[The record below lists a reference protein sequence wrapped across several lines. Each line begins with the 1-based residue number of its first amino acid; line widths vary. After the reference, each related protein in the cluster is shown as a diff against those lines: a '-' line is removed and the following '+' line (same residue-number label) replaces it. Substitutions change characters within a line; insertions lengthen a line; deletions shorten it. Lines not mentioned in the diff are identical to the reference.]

1 MAVTKF
7 RKVKRLDCIRLDSTY
22 FTKEGYFVDHPILT
36 STGIFEYLNS
46 DGSIRRELRL
56 PEHVFN
62 KKSLKTYKGKP
73 IIITHD
79 AGIVNKS
86 NVDDEQIG
94 TILSHGYQDG
104 DDVRA
109 EIIIH
114 NTDAMRDCGLKE
126 LSLGYDLDLI
136 EEPGEWNGEKY
147 DAIQTN
153 IVINHLALVD
163 AARAG
168 EQARLNIDSRETA
181 LKGGKIE
188 MKNQR
193 KKSKVSQ
200 RRTKRNDNR
209 AFSSRRKVT
218 KKRTKR
224 RDNGVLT
231 PEQLEEAIALYCQQN
246 GLTEDDDE
254 AVQTTEETALD
265 AEETVQVVKENQD
278 RRDEEGVPE
287 TLADAM
293 DVIAEQ
299 NEDIENLLD
308 VIEQL
313 QGNEENVD
321 DDDENMDD
329 DEENLDDDE
338 NMDDDDENC
347 DDDDEN
353 MDDDEEN
360 LDDDDEN
367 LDDDDE
373 NMDDDEPSINA
384 DSADRMI
391 RKRLS
396 ICRVGDKLN
405 MDGLERMSI
414 KSAKK
419 AIIKKV
425 MPTVRLDGKSNAY
438 INAMYDIAVEK
449 VNKRKG
455 VNYQKKQMYNGMRAD
470 GIGTGMSSAA
480 QARKKMIAR
489 REGGRR

>member
-1 MAVTKF
+1 MAVTKL

-22 FTKEGYFVDHPILT
+22 FTEEGYFVDHPILT
-36 STGIFEYLNS
+36 STGIFEYLNP

-56 PEHVFN
+56 PKYVFD

-79 AGIVNKS
+79 AGVVNKN
-86 NVDDEQIG
+86 NVDNEQIG
-94 TILSHGYQDG
+94 TILSYGYQDG

-168 EQARLNIDSRETA
+168 EQARLNLDNKEKA

-209 AFSSRRKVT
+209 AFSSRRKAT

-224 RDNGVLT
+224 RDNSVLT

-293 DVIAEQ
+293 DVIEEQ

-313 QGNEENVD
+313 QGNENTD
-321 DDDENMDD
+321 DDDENLD
-329 DEENLDDDE
+329 DDDE
-338 NMDDDDENC
+338 NLDDDDENC

-353 MDDDEEN
+353 MDDEEEN
-360 LDDDDEN
+360 LDDEEEENCDDDDEN
-367 LDDDDE
+367 LDDE
-373 NMDDDEPSINA
+373 EEPSINA

-414 KSAKK
+414 KNAKK
-419 AIIKKV
+419 AIIRKV
-425 MPTVRLDGKSNAY
+425 MPTARLDGKSTAY
-438 INAMYDIAVEK
+438 INTMYDIAVEK
-449 VNKRKG
+449 ANKRKG
-455 VNYQKKQMYNGMRAD
+455 VSYQKKQMYNGMRAD

>member
-1 MAVTKF
+1 MAGIKLK
-7 RKVKRLDCIRLDSTY
+7 KVKRLDCIRLDSTY
-22 FTKEGYFVDHPILT
+22 FTEEGYFVDHPIVT
-36 STGIFEYLNS
+36 STGIFEYLNP

-56 PEHVFN
+56 PEHVFDKN
-62 KKSLKTYKGKP
+62 SLKSYKGKP

-79 AGIVNKS
+79 AGIVNKN
-86 NVDDEQIG
+86 NVDNEQIG
-94 TILSHGYQDG
+94 TILSYGYQDG
-104 DDVRA
+104 EDVRA

-114 NTDAMRDCGLKE
+114 DTDAMRDSGLKE

-136 EEPGEWNGEKY
+136 EEPGVWNGEKY

-168 EQARLNIDSRETA
+168 EQARLNLDNKEKA

-188 MKNQR
+188 MKHQR
-193 KKSKVSQ
+193 KKSKVGQ
-200 RRTKRNDNR
+200 RMKRNDN
-209 AFSSRRKVT
+209 SSRRKVT
-218 KKRTKR
+218 GKRTKR
-224 RDNGVLT
+224 RDNNTLT
-231 PEQLEEAIALYCQQN
+231 PEQLEEAITLYCQQN
-246 GLTEDDDE
+246 GLTEDDDQM
-254 AVQTTEETALD
+254 VQTTEETALD

-293 DVIAEQ
+293 EVIAEQ
-299 NEDIENLLD
+299 NEDIESLLD

-313 QGNEENVD
+313 QESENLDDEDENLDDDEENLD
-321 DDDENMDD
+321 DDDDGNLDDDGENCDDEDENMDD
-329 DEENLDDDE
+329 DEENLDE
-338 NMDDDDENC
+338 
-347 DDDDEN
+347 
-353 MDDDEEN
+353 
-360 LDDDDEN
+360 DEN

-373 NMDDDEPSINA
+373 TSINA

-414 KSAKK
+414 KNAKK

-425 MPTVRLDGKSNAY
+425 MPSVRLDGKSNAY

-449 VNKRKG
+449 ANKRKDIS
-455 VNYQKKQMYNGMRAD
+455 YQKKQMYNGMRAD
-470 GIGTGMSSAA
+470 GIGTSMSSAA
-480 QARKKMIAR
+480 QARQKMIAR
-489 REGGRR
+489 REGGKR